1 MMIPAQKP
9 CSRTSALQRFGALAT
24 TVVASSVVYGPLL
37 RFQNLSLVG
46 WLNGAIIV
54 LVYFGE
60 GIQLGFGDI
69 DWSFEHI
76 PGDSLGT
83 GRSGE
88 RTGERIVASSGREEI
103 LGVDGNGRD
112 FDDFPSFRGKILPES
127 IEERGRIRIPFEKY
141 GNDRK
146 VAICVRVDE
155 VGD

>member
-1 MMIPAQKP
+1 
-9 CSRTSALQRFGALAT
+9 
-24 TVVASSVVYGPLL
+24 
-37 RFQNLSLVG
+37 
-46 WLNGAIIV
+46 V

-103 LGVDGNGRD
+103 LGVDGNGLNALTRR
-112 FDDFPSFRGKILPES
+112 PKKARQS
-127 IEERGRIRIPFEKY
+127 ISRRQLS
-141 GNDRK
+141 
-146 VAICVRVDE
+146 C
-155 VGD
+155 